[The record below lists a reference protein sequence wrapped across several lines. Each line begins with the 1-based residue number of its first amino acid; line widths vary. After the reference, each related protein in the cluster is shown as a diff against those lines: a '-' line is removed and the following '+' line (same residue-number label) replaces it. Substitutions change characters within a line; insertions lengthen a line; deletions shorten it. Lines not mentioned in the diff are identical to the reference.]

1 MSKKLN
7 TDEFDGMP
15 RGERLLAEGL
25 AYLLDSEVDVQSSEK
40 FGDVGTRVINPYET
54 EGDIYLN
61 SAAED
66 APLYGKDCE

>member
-7 TDEFDGMP
+7 TDEFDAMP

-25 AYLLDSEVDVQSSEK
+25 VYLLDSEVDVQSTEEY
-40 FGDVGTRVINPYET
+40 GNVGTKVINTYEA

-61 SAAED
+61 SAAEGE
-66 APLYGKDCE
+66 PTE